1 MFFSTFASLL
11 LQIVHEQ
18 RIKVD
23 RLQGSVAGTY
33 RVKPGW

>member
-18 RIKVD
+18 RIEVN
-23 RLQGSVAGTY
+23 LAQGSVAGMY
-33 RVKPGW
+33 RGIPCW